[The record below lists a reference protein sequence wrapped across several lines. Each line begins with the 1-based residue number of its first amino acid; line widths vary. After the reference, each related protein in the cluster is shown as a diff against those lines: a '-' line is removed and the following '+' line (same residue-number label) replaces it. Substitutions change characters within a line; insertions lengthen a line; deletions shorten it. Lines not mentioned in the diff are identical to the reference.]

1 MRMKITKIANRLAA
15 DSAGGVAVIAALAL
29 PIVLGFA
36 ALGLEYGTALGTKSQ
51 NQRTSD
57 IAAYAAAFEYQK
69 KRSGTATENV
79 ALAQTAAESV
89 AFLNGVSSGVSVS
102 FDDLENATYVDVAI
116 SENKGVFLSRLI
128 RPNDSLTINTS
139 SRVFLG
145 NVGFTPCVLAL
156 GDYKHD
162 GFTVHGSAGTYNLT
176 GCGIG
181 ANTGIEAT
189 GVFID
194 SSCAAPSFNKSNACA
209 EQTTQGGFTDPFIDV
224 TNWPNDP
231 MDDAICDYTGSL
243 LGDLSTNVG
252 GDDYELKPGVLCI
265 NEVSSKFASVF
276 SDPYGT
282 GNTLIMKA
290 GVDFT
295 MSGGEQSFSV
305 KPSTAGDFAGV
316 GFYGPMSNV
325 TTSGNAAFSI
335 DGLSCLGI
343 VVNSMTFNGNV
354 TLNAEC
360 DEDDVNFIAYGNS
373 QPRLIR

>member
-1 MRMKITKIANRLAA
+1 MTVKIAEIAKRLAS
-15 DSAGGVAVIAALAL
+15 DTKGGVAISVAMAL
-29 PIVLGFA
+29 PVVLGVA

-69 KRSGTATENV
+69 KRSGTAAENI
-79 ALAQTAAESV
+79 ALARTAAESV
-89 AFLNGVSSGVSVS
+89 ASLNGVSSGVSVR
-102 FDDLENATYVDVAI
+102 FDDPENATYVDVAI
-116 SENKGVFLSRLI
+116 SEDRGSFLSRLI

-139 SRVFLG
+139 ARVFL
-145 NVGFTPCVLAL
+145 VDSGFTPCVLAL

-162 GFTVHGSAGTYNLT
+162 GFTVHGNAGTYNLT

-181 ANTGIEAT
+181 ANSAIEAT

-194 SSCAAPSFNKSNACA
+194 ASCAAPSFNKSDACA
-209 EQTTQGGFTDPFIDV
+209 EQTTQGGFTDPFIDI
-224 TNWPNDP
+224 TNWPDDAT
-231 MDDAICDYTGSL
+231 DDAICDFTGSL

-252 GDDYELKPGVLCI
+252 GDDYQLKPGVLCVDG
-265 NEVSSKFASVF
+265 VSRKFASVF

-305 KPSTAGDFAGV
+305 RPSTAGDFAGV
-316 GFYGPMSNV
+316 GFYGPKSDV
-325 TTSGNAAFSI
+325 TTSGNATFSI
-335 DGLSCLGI
+335 DELSCLGI

-360 DEDDVNFIAYGNS
+360 DEDDVNFVAGGNR